1 MAKPNGAAGFVAL
14 AGAQLLWLQ
23 FYQHH
28 LGGSKEG
35 AGASYSSSEHILTTF
50 AQIGLAVEAKE
61 LRYSN
66 DRLAF

>member
-35 AGASYSSSEHILTTF
+35 AGASYSS
-50 AQIGLAVEAKE
+50 
-61 LRYSN
+61 
-66 DRLAF
+66 

>member
-1 MAKPNGAAGFVAL
+1 MAL

-35 AGASYSSSEHILTTF
+35 ADASYSSSEHILTTF
-50 AQIGLAVEAKE
+50 AQMRLAIEAKE
-61 LRYSN
+61 IRYSN
-66 DRLAF
+66 DRLAI